1 MKQDRFH
8 GRVGSEGRCCDAP
21 HCPEAGEFRAPG
33 IRSASFDGPGEFR
46 WYCLDHVRAFN
57 SGYNWFA
64 GMTPDEVMAAQHP
77 VHGWDRQTRA
87 FSPTAG
93 IDQAPRWGDFAD
105 PLDAITARARARK
118 PATRADGR
126 MLMPDERRALDLLD
140 LPLDADRRALRMR
153 YADLVRALHPDRNGG
168 DRSHEARLQKVI
180 EAYQLLKNAVVFA

>member
-8 GRVGSEGRCCDAP
+8 GRVGSEGRCCDVP
-21 HCPEAGEFRAPG
+21 HCTEAGEFRAPG
-33 IRSASFDGPGEFR
+33 ERSASFDGPGEFR

-64 GMTPDEVMAAQHP
+64 GMTPEEVIAAQHP
-77 VHGWDRQTRA
+77 VHGWDRHTRA

-126 MLMPDERRALDLLD
+126 MLLPGERRALDLLD

-168 DRSHEARLQKVI
+168 DRSHEARLQQVI